1 MEADH
6 NLRSLK
12 IGDYYVPPPPDL
24 RPWFVAINSS
34 SRLQALLDLD
44 LPPILHPAL
53 IIAHC
58 INPSLKI
65 LCGAP
70 PIVKAVGDVYFPTS
84 VAEVSA
90 LEDSAVG
97 FFKVRDVDLVI
108 DRGEGREEIGGRA
121 IVFLGGTKQLKS
133 MIAEARRDRA
143 LWEVER
149 KEFGDWMC
157 AWAEAVEE
165 GDWEEVEVVW
175 ERVGRPVERRRTW
188 G

>member
-24 RPWFVAINSS
+24 RPWFVAANSS

-44 LPPILHPAL
+44 LPPTLHPAL
-53 IIAHC
+53 ITAHGV
-58 INPSLKI
+58 NRSLKI

-70 PIVKAVGDVYFPTS
+70 PIVKTVGDVYFPTS
-84 VAEVSA
+84 AAEVSA

-97 FFKVRDVDLVI
+97 FFKARDVDLII

-121 IVFLGGTKQLKS
+121 IVFLGGTKQLEL
-133 MIAEARRDRA
+133 MIAEARRI
-143 LWEVER
+143 
-149 KEFGDWMC
+149 
-157 AWAEAVEE
+157 
-165 GDWEEVEVVW
+165 
-175 ERVGRPVERRRTW
+175 GRCGRRRGGSW
-188 G
+188 LIGYALGRRL